1 MFSRVIKSETMSGKW
16 ILPAIVLSVLWLSGC
31 SSMHDGQGW
40 EHAGEPET
48 HQDDQPYTLE
58 HKH

>member
-1 MFSRVIKSETMSGKW
+1 MRGKW
-16 ILPAIVLSVLWLSGC
+16 MLPAIVLSVLWISGC

-40 EHAGEPET
+40 DHSGDPET